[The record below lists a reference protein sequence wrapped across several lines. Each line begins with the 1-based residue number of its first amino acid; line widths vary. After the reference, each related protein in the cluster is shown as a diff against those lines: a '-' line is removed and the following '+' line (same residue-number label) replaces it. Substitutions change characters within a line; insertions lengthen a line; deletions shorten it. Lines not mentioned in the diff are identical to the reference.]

1 MMLLIGIFI
10 VMLFAY
16 GLVSRRLERTVITG
30 PMVFTT
36 AGILVASSLPGLTG
50 VELEL
55 KPVVVFSEA
64 TLALVLFV
72 DATRIPA
79 RILLHAALPRWLL
92 GIGMLLTI
100 VAGTA
105 VALVL
110 LPGLTFWEAAIL
122 ATILAPTDAGLGQ
135 VVFSNPRVPA
145 RIRRALNVEAGLN
158 DGISLPFLMLFV
170 ALAVA
175 DPSLGPLSWLSYAA
189 QQIGFGL
196 LVGLACGW
204 GGGWLLH
211 QAEERGWMTETFGQ
225 LGLLSLALLAWGVAD
240 AVGGNGFIGAFVGG
254 IMSKRSFGS
263 ATERM
268 VEFSE
273 AWGSLLSYAVFFLF
287 GMLAA
292 PDLGQLDASVVFYAL
307 LSLTA
312 VRMVP
317 VAISLLRARLAWAS
331 VLFLGWFGPRG
342 LSSVVLGLIFLKE
355 KVHLAGEELI
365 LLATV
370 ATVLLSVFAHGIS
383 ALPGVKWYARQV
395 ETMDTDAPELAME
408 GEAVT

>member
-10 VMLFAY
+10 VLLFAY

-395 ETMDTDAPELAME
+395 EAMEADAPELVVE
-408 GEAVT
+408 GEAAA

>member
-1 MMLLIGIFI
+1 
-10 VMLFAY
+10 
-16 GLVSRRLERTVITG
+16 
-30 PMVFTT
+30 
-36 AGILVASSLPGLTG
+36 
-50 VELEL
+50 
-55 KPVVVFSEA
+55 
-64 TLALVLFV
+64 
-72 DATRIPA
+72 
-79 RILLHAALPRWLL
+79 
-92 GIGMLLTI
+92 
-100 VAGTA
+100 
-105 VALVL
+105 
-110 LPGLTFWEAAIL
+110 
-122 ATILAPTDAGLGQ
+122 
-135 VVFSNPRVPA
+135 
-145 RIRRALNVEAGLN
+145 
-158 DGISLPFLMLFV
+158 
-170 ALAVA
+170 
-175 DPSLGPLSWLSYAA
+175 
-189 QQIGFGL
+189 
-196 LVGLACGW
+196 
-204 GGGWLLH
+204 
-211 QAEERGWMTETFGQ
+211 
-225 LGLLSLALLAWGVAD
+225 
-240 AVGGNGFIGAFVGG
+240 
-254 IMSKRSFGS
+254 
-263 ATERM
+263 M